1 MKNQRLKVMALSAV
15 LSSGLLAAGV
25 QAATVND
32 VMKAGESKVAAAK
45 SAQATIDKVADQ
57 TYNLLQDFKAV
68 NKQIE
73 GLRVYNAQ
81 LDNQIANQKRTM
93 VDLEE
98 SIENASLMERQITPL
113 TIKMIDALDQFV
125 SLDMPFL
132 TGERQERIE
141 KLRENIDRSDLTTA
155 EKFRQVLEAYKIES
169 EYGQKIDTY
178 RENIDID
185 GQEREVNILRV
196 GRIAL
201 MYQTPDQAITGA
213 WDSANGH
220 WVQLDSGK
228 YRSAVAQ
235 GIRIAKKQA
244 SIDIMKLPIQAPETA
259 Q

>member
-15 LSSGLLAAGV
+15 LSFGLLAVGA
-25 QAATVND
+25 QAADVDD
-32 VMKAGESKVAAAK
+32 VMKAGEKKVDAAK
-45 SAQATIDKVADQ
+45 ASQSRIDKIADQ
-57 TYNLLQDFKAV
+57 TYDLLQDFKAV

-81 LDNQIANQKRTM
+81 LSNQIASQRQTM
-93 VDLEE
+93 ADLAD

-113 TIKMIDALDQFV
+113 TIKMIDSLDQFV

-132 TGERQERIE
+132 TIERQERIA
-141 KLRENIDRSDLTTA
+141 KLRENIERSDLTSA

-169 EYGQKIDTY
+169 EYAQKIDTY
-178 RENIDID
+178 KDTVNID
-185 GQEREVNILRV
+185 GQDREVNVLRV

-201 MYQTPDQAITGA
+201 MYQTTDQAITGA
-213 WDSANGH
+213 WDKRAGQ
-220 WVQLDSGK
+220 WVQLDGS
-228 YRSAVAQ
+228 YRSPVAS

-244 SIDIMKLPIQAPETA
+244 SIDILKLPILSPEAA

>member
-1 MKNQRLKVMALSAV
+1 MKNQRLKVMALSAMFSCG
-15 LSSGLLAAGV
+15 LSAVSV
-25 QAATVND
+25 QAANVDD
-32 VMKAGESKVAAAK
+32 VMKAGERKVASAK
-45 SAQATIDKVADQ
+45 TAQASIDKIADQ
-57 TYNLLQDFKAV
+57 TYDLLQDFKAV

-81 LDNQIANQKRTM
+81 LENQVANQKRTM
-93 VDLEE
+93 ADLEE

-132 TGERQERIE
+132 TEERQERVA
-141 KLRENIDRSDLTTA
+141 KLRENIERSDLTSA

-178 RENIDID
+178 QETIDID
-185 GQEREVNILRV
+185 GQPREVNVLRV

-201 MYQTPDQAITGA
+201 MYQTPDQSVTGA
-213 WDSANGH
+213 WDKRNGY
-220 WVQLDSGK
+220 WAQLDSGK

-244 SIDIMKLPIQAPETA
+244 SIDILKLPILSPEAA